1 MGRYR
6 QEGVMRKS
14 KRARLKAAGWVIGS
28 GKECLGLSEAEAVLI
43 EMKLALSQSLRDRRR
58 KQGLSQS
65 SLPNDS
71 NPANLEWPKWKP
83 VIRQCR
89 WISWSVPSY
98 SLEPAPPIW
107 LKPFREEKREQ
118 VLTPPRAM
126 AVFLVLLVRF
136 PVRRSR
142 QTRQTEQTKQ
152 TRQAVFAFAP
162 SPSDGGVI
170 SLREMGILR
179 RESTA
184 RKVRNA

>member
-1 MGRYR
+1 
-6 QEGVMRKS
+6 MRKS
-14 KRARLKAAGWVIGS
+14 KRAGLKAAGWVVGS
-28 GKECLGLSEAEAVLI
+28 VKEFLGLSEAEAVLI

-71 NPANLEWPKWKP
+71 NPANLEWPKWKLA
-83 VIRQCR
+83 IRQCR

-98 SLEPAPPIW
+98 FLEPAPPIW

-118 VLTPPRAM
+118 VLTLPRAT
-126 AVFLVLLVRF
+126 AVFLVHLVLLVGF

-142 QTRQTEQTKQ
+142 QTRQMKQTKQ

-170 SLREMGILR
+170 SLREMGILQR
-179 RESTA
+179 
-184 RKVRNA
+184 